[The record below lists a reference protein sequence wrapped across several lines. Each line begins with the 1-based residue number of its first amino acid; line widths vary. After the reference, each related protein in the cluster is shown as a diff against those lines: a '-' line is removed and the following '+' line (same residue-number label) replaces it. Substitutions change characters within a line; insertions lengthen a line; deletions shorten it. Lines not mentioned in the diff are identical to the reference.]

1 MGFIYVHRIDATD
14 LRNFCIRHNLF
25 TCGDNKGYDK
35 LFEDARGTGDYYN
48 YKLCGD
54 VDALH
59 LKNVV
64 DRIYVNSHLDDIQG
78 FEGDTFDPKTIAAYL
93 IAENVLRTYV
103 YDIDD

>member
-1 MGFIYVHRIDATD
+1 MGFIYVHRIDAMD
-14 LRNFCIRHNLF
+14 LRNFCIHHNLF
-25 TCGDNKGYDK
+25 TCGDNKEYDK

-64 DRIYVNSHLDDIQG
+64 ERIYVNSHLDDIQG
-78 FEGDTFDPKTIAAYL
+78 FEGDTFDPETIAAYL
-93 IAENVLRTYV
+93 IAENVLQTYV
-103 YDIDD
+103 YNIDD